1 MISKHHWLSQLVR
14 LFQPR
19 PRTIRTRCG
28 LPRQAALRLEGMEDR
43 CTPATLTLT
52 TGVLA
57 YTAGSE
63 NNDFTITVSGA
74 NYVINDVVGI
84 SAIPTGWTGV
94 GTETVTGPTAG
105 VSSISVNLGGGS
117 DVANIR
123 SIAADITVTS
133 TGSLTTNLSSNAPT
147 NSGTLAGIDGNV
159 TVTGSGS
166 GTNAIV
172 VSNSLAATGSTS
184 TITATQVTGMLPSAK
199 TLTSSNIGSLRVI
212 GSNLGVNNFTVDVTT
227 GSTALE
233 VDTLGGN
240 DTVAVQATSGATTVK
255 STSGSDTVT
264 VGTTGNGSVG
274 LDNINGALLI
284 DEGTGTAKVL
294 TVTDA
299 TSTAADPNVQI
310 TSSTITGLAPA
321 IITYRATGGSF
332 GGVGVTIDG
341 SNTAATAFTLNGTLT
356 SSNMT
361 VNGDGGN
368 DSFTVAASS
377 KANLNGGSGNVTFNL
392 GGNGVV
398 LTGSI
403 VGGAGTN
410 TLTYASRAVAVS
422 VNMTGAAA
430 GTATGISGTFSGIT
444 ALVGS
449 SGSDTLT
456 GTNATTAWVVSGANS
471 GSITGGPS
479 FWSFE
484 NLTGGSGADSFAFTG
499 GSVSGSIIGSG
510 GSNTLNYSGISVTV
524 GVTMTGAAAGTAT
537 DLGTF
542 ANIATLVGDGA
553 TSTLTGSNAT
563 TAWVITGPN
572 TGTITSGPAF
582 SAFDNLTSGTG
593 TNTYSYSGAGNTTGT
608 VTGGGGTTNSLQFSS
623 ISGGVTVNLASMAVT
638 QTTGGAAVVAAFTG
652 MNDFQGAAVA
662 GDTLIGPN
670 ATTAWGISGI
680 GAGTVGADTFR
691 QFANLTGGSGADTF
705 AFTGGSISG
714 SINGAAGTNVLSYS
728 GASGTVGVMMTGA
741 AAGTATS
748 IGGTFANIATLVG
761 NGITST
767 LTGPNTTTAW
777 VITGPNT
784 GTITS
789 GPAFSA
795 FANLTGGSGYN
806 TFAFSGGSVTG
817 SIIGGSGSNTLDYS
831 GISVTVGV
839 TMTGAAAG
847 TATDIGGTF
856 TNIATLVGDGATS
869 TLTGPNTTTAWGI
882 TGTNTGTITGGPAF
896 SVFANLAGG
905 SGADDF
911 AFIGGSVSG
920 SINGGA
926 GANTIDYSAAAGPT
940 AIALTGMGSSV
951 GFAGTG
957 PLISAFTNITTIIAA
972 GGTSNSLIGQNA
984 TATWTVDEAGGNL
997 TYVSGGQTL
1006 AFSNF
1011 QLLTG
1016 GSVADTFNIV
1026 STNAGS
1032 LWTLNG
1038 GAGANVFNMS
1048 NLANQN
1054 AVITLLG
1061 GAGTNTLNVT
1071 DAGDTSLAEW
1081 SVSVGNIALN
1091 ALNLDYSGIANVSI
1105 TTGSGQVYVD
1115 LEGSAAGGMLTLN
1128 LAGSSNELDVG
1139 LNSNLY
1145 GLAGNVQ
1152 VNLTNGSSSN
1162 NVLTVNDTDNAV
1174 NEAWTVS
1181 DSLITQSGSEG
1192 ALAISGAAQFGSMV
1206 VLAGNG
1212 GSTGN
1217 TFAVTASAA
1226 SVISVDGGMGTNNSL
1241 TVHEGSA
1248 TGTDNGNGQ
1257 ITFANPT
1264 LQPVNY
1270 SDFDYA
1276 PVIVS

>member
-1 MISKHHWLSQLVR
+1 
-14 LFQPR
+14 
-19 PRTIRTRCG
+19 
-28 LPRQAALRLEGMEDR
+28 MEDR
-43 CTPATLTLT
+43 CTPATLALT

-74 NYVINDVVGI
+74 NYVINDVVAI

-123 SIAADITVTS
+123 SIAADSTITS
-133 TGSLTTNLSSNAPT
+133 SGSLTTNLSSNAPT

-159 TVTGSGS
+159 TVTGSGG

-184 TITATQVTGMLPSAK
+184 TITASQVTGMLPSAK
-199 TLTSSNIGSLRVI
+199 TVGYSNIGSLRVI

-274 LDNINGALLI
+274 LDNITGALLI

-321 IITYRATGGSF
+321 VITYRATGGSF

-410 TLTYASRAVAVS
+410 TLTYASRSVAVS

-479 FWSFE
+479 FTSFE

-510 GSNTLNYSGISVTV
+510 GTNTLDYSGISATV
-524 GVTMTGAAAGTAT
+524 AVTMTAAAAGTAT
-537 DLGTF
+537 DIGGTF
-542 ANIATLVGDGA
+542 ANIATLIGDGA
-553 TSTLTGSNAT
+553 TSTLTGPNAT
-563 TAWVITGPN
+563 TAWGINGTN
-572 TGTITSGPAF
+572 TGSITSGPAF
-582 SAFDNLTSGTG
+582 SA
-593 TNTYSYSGAGNTTGT
+593 
-608 VTGGGGTTNSLQFSS
+608 
-623 ISGGVTVNLASMAVT
+623 
-638 QTTGGAAVVAAFTG
+638 
-652 MNDFQGAAVA
+652 
-662 GDTLIGPN
+662 
-670 ATTAWGISGI
+670 
-680 GAGTVGADTFR
+680 
-691 QFANLTGGSGADTF
+691 FANLTGGSGADTF
-705 AFTGGSISG
+705 AFTGGS
-714 SINGAAGTNVLSYS
+714 
-728 GASGTVGVMMTGA
+728 
-741 AAGTATS
+741 
-748 IGGTFANIATLVG
+748 
-761 NGITST
+761 
-767 LTGPNTTTAW
+767 
-777 VITGPNT
+777 
-784 GTITS
+784 
-789 GPAFSA
+789 
-795 FANLTGGSGYN
+795 
-806 TFAFSGGSVTG
+806 
-817 SIIGGSGSNTLDYS
+817 
-831 GISVTVGV
+831 
-839 TMTGAAAG
+839 
-847 TATDIGGTF
+847 
-856 TNIATLVGDGATS
+856 
-869 TLTGPNTTTAWGI
+869 
-882 TGTNTGTITGGPAF
+882 
-896 SVFANLAGG
+896 
-905 SGADDF
+905 
-911 AFIGGSVSG
+911 VSG
-920 SINGGA
+920 SIDGGA

-951 GFAGTG
+951 GFAGTAPFITG
-957 PLISAFTNITTIIAA
+957 SFTNISTMLAA
-972 GGTSNSLIGQNA
+972 GGTSNSLLGLNA

-1016 GSVADTFNIV
+1016 GSVADTFTVV
-1026 STNAGS
+1026 STEAGS

-1038 GAGANVFNMS
+1038 GAGANVFNLS

-1061 GAGTNTLNVT
+1061 GAGTNSLNVT

-1091 ALNLDYSGIANVSI
+1091 ALDLNYTGISNVSV
-1105 TTGSGQVYVD
+1105 TTGSGQDYVD
-1115 LEGSAAGGMLTLN
+1115 LEGSAVGGTLTLN

-1139 LNSNLY
+1139 LISNLY

-1152 VNLTNGSSSN
+1152 VNLTNAASTG
-1162 NVLTVNDTDNAV
+1162 NVLTVNDSANAV
-1174 NEAWTVS
+1174 NEDWTVS
-1181 DSLITQSGSEG
+1181 DSLITQVGAGSLSI
-1192 ALAISGAAQFGSMV
+1192 AGAAQFGSIV
-1206 VLAGNG
+1206 VLAGDG

-1241 TVHEGSA
+1241 IVHEGSS
-1248 TGTDNGNGQ
+1248 TGIDDGVSQ
-1257 ITFANPT
+1257 VTFTGPT

-1270 SDFDYA
+1270 SDFGSA
-1276 PVIVS
+1276 PTIEG